1 MHIYCTILPS
11 TILLSSHCPQHYHYH
26 HLTQPHPDQELTT
39 SWPSPTLCED
49 NPGGG
54 RGGKGCARWQS
65 QGERIWGEERR
76 AQQMYNPLS
85 TWPPATTTC
94 TMHRTCMIHTMHT
107 IFMPCCLTQ
116 THHSPKPSPGGLV
129 FGFQPNCLPS
139 EAWYGRQPYNGSILT
154 GNACYNKRSNIF
166 DYLAAWYGQQPYNG
180 SILPGN
186 ACYNKKSNV
195 FDSSVK

>member
-1 MHIYCTILPS
+1 
-11 TILLSSHCPQHYHYH
+11 
-26 HLTQPHPDQELTT
+26 
-39 SWPSPTLCED
+39 
-49 NPGGG
+49 
-54 RGGKGCARWQS
+54 
-65 QGERIWGEERR
+65 
-76 AQQMYNPLS
+76 MYNPLS
-85 TWPPATTTC
+85 TRPPATTTC

-129 FGFQPNCLPS
+129 FVFQPNHLPS
-139 EAWYGRQPYNGSILT
+139 EAWYGQQPYNGSILP

-166 DYLAAWYGQQPYNG
+166 NYLAAQQGQQPYNGSILPGNACYNKRSNIFNYLAAQYGQQPYNG

-195 FDSSVK
+195 FDSSVEQV